1 MDRVLVEIQ
10 NVTKESLAFEIR
22 QDDDFHSVLKRYMSE
37 SQLTV
42 SSLSARS
49 GICQNAIT
57 EYRMGK
63 HVPKDIHRAVAL
75 CIGLQINEHRAEY
88 LMKLAHLSMGYDTQ
102 GMAYRMLI
110 CLAFSTGLTISQGN
124 VILSNL
130 DLPKL

>member
-1 MDRVLVEIQ
+1 MNKVLVEIQ
-10 NVTKESLAFEIR
+10 NVTRESLSFEIR
-22 QDDDFHSVLKRYMSE
+22 PGDSFSSVLNRYMSE

-42 SSLSARS
+42 SKLSARS

-63 HVPKDIHRAVAL
+63 HIPKDIHRVVAL

-88 LMKLAHLSMGYDTQ
+88 LINLAHFSIGYDTQ

-110 CLAFSTGLTISQGN
+110 SLAFSTGLTISQGN
-124 VILSNL
+124 EILSDL